1 MKVGDI
7 ISNGFRKGLQN
18 FLPLLVNFI
27 LWGLTIWIPY
37 LNVGTTIGLMVI
49 AAKMSKNQTISYTE
63 IFNPE
68 YRKRMGEFILV
79 SAFVGMGTALAALFL
94 FVPGAVIAIAWSL
107 APLLV
112 IDKNMEPLAA
122 IKKSND
128 LTYGKKWTIF
138 FGLFLTSLIVMI
150 ALGIVAWLLSLLTGV
165 MSMMIAGI
173 IMGLVSIGMLV
184 LFASISMGAASYI
197 YGELV
202 KG

>member
-7 ISNGFRKGLQN
+7 ISNGFRKGFQN

-27 LWGLTIWIPY
+27 LWGLTVWIPY

-49 AAKMSKNQTISYTE
+49 AAKMSKNQAISYTE

-68 YRKRMGEFILV
+68 YRKRMGEFLLV
-79 SAFVGMGTALAALFL
+79 SAFVGMGTAMAAIFL

-138 FGLFLTSLIVMI
+138 FGLFFTSLIAMV
-150 ALGIVAWLLSLLTGV
+150 ALGIVGGLLSQLMGI
-165 MSMMIAGI
+165 MSMMIAAI
-173 IMGLVSIGMLV
+173 IMGVVGIAIFV
-184 LFASISMGAASYI
+184 LFASIGMGAAAYI

-202 KG
+202 K